1 LVKEQKKERERK
13 MDIKS
18 LMKPVFAALMAA
30 ALAASH
36 AQAQT
41 QPAPEGEKPAKSK
54 SKKATAKSG
63 SGSRAKFISGSGETV
78 AQRTARLKREC
89 KGAVDAGACSGYTR

>member
-1 LVKEQKKERERK
+1 
-13 MDIKS
+13 MHIKF
-18 LMKPVFAALMAA
+18 LMRSVLAALMAA
-30 ALAASH
+30 SL

-54 SKKATAKSG
+54 SKKATAKSE
-63 SGSRAKFISGSGETV
+63 SGSKAKFISGSGETV

>member
-1 LVKEQKKERERK
+1 
-13 MDIKS
+13 MHIKF
-18 LMKPVFAALMAA
+18 LMKSVLAAFMAV

-41 QPAPEGEKPAKSK
+41 QPAPEGGKPAKSK
-54 SKKATAKSG
+54 SKKAAKSG
-63 SGSRAKFISGSGETV
+63 SAASGGKAKFIAGSGETA